1 MAARMFKLLANK
13 YALGAA
19 GLLLALAAVWGY
31 GRYERSQGWSERDTQ
46 AKLELAARQTAL
58 YNEQVR
64 LENERNAADQ
74 RYQALKADTAAR
86 ITDLDADAARMRKR
100 LSTYGQHKSAGPT
113 SGTDGAD
120 PDWIGIVA
128 ACWSGYA
135 SLGKEAA
142 TYADRVNGLQ
152 GYVRSLQP

>member
-1 MAARMFKLLANK
+1 MYRLLANK
-13 YALGAA
+13 YVLGAA
-19 GLLLALAAVWGY
+19 GLLLALAAIWAY
-31 GRYERSQGWSERDTQ
+31 GQYQHSQGWTERDTQ
-46 AKLELAARQTAL
+46 AKLDLAARQTAL
-58 YNEQVR
+58 YNEQAR

-86 ITDLDADAARMRKR
+86 VADLDADAARLRQR
-100 LSTYGQHKSAGPT
+100 LSAYRQHQGAGT
-113 SGTDGAD
+113 VSGTDGAD

-128 ACWSGYA
+128 ACWSDYA

-152 GYVRSLQP
+152 DYVRGMASK